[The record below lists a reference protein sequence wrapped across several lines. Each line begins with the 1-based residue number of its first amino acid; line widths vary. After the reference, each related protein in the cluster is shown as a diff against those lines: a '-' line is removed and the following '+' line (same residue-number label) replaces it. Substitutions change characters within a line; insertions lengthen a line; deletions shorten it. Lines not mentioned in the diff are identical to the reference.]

1 MRLNSASVGIG
12 RELQAVQVPTN
23 REGSFI
29 ILPKAP
35 HVIRIHFLLHDAFFH
50 SLQAKLW
57 AFLNFVAP
65 KTNHRLAEV
74 IQQPINLIV
83 ASHVALNLLL
93 PEIPSLATPY
103 MLPLT

>member
-12 RELQAVQVPTN
+12 CELQAVQVPTN

-35 HVIRIHFLLHDAFFH
+35 HVIRIHFLLHDALLN
-50 SLQAKLW
+50 SLQAELW
-57 AFLNFVAP
+57 MFFDFVAQ
-65 KTNHRLAEV
+65 KTNHRPAEV

-93 PEIPSLATPY
+93 PEIPTFATSY